1 MTTKVNGSV
10 GVEFPDSSVQ
20 ASAAYTKAE
29 SNQQEAFSAVS
40 DADQSLTTG
49 VATKLLFQ
57 SELLDANASYD
68 TTNSRYTPKIAG
80 YYQVNA
86 QMYLGNT
93 AAALAQVQIRKN
105 GAFVQ
110 EARGLVN
117 ASFAMT
123 ISISGLVFLNGT
135 TDYLE
140 IYGQQNTGANLNV
153 ITPNTVF
160 SAALVGRF

>member
-1 MTTKVNGSV
+1 MTTKVKGTG
-10 GVEFPDSSVQ
+10 GVEFPDASVQ
-20 ASAAYTKAE
+20 SSAAYTKAE
-29 SNQQEAFSAVS
+29 SNQQEAFSAAS
-40 DADQSLTTG
+40 NTDQALTTG

-57 SELLDANASYD
+57 TELFDANSSYD
-68 TTNSRYTPKIAG
+68 SSNSRYTPKIAG

-93 AAALAQVQIRKN
+93 AAALTQVQIRKN
-105 GAFVQ
+105 GVLEQ

-117 ASFAMT
+117 ASLAMT
-123 ISISGLVFLNGT
+123 TSISGLVFLNGT

-140 IYGQQNTGANLNV
+140 IYGQQNTAGNLNV
-153 ITPNTVF
+153 IAPNTVF